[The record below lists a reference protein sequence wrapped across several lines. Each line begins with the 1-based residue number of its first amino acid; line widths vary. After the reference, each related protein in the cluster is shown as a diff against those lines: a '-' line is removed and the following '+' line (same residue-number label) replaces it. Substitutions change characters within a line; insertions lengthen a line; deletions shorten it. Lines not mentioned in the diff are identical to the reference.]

1 MLLSNELR
9 AFDVRDDRSVGTATD
24 GVSSLEG
31 TPSSSPRVGNF
42 SDPSETLKLI
52 QKLCGRYKG
61 PLSPKPTEDT
71 LSQQMEF
78 VTRDGRVVK
87 INIADQR
94 AKLGL

>member
-1 MLLSNELR
+1 MHTTFLFCTKATPELVPSLVAPAVNR
-9 AFDVRDDRSVGTATD
+9 ARASAVVLIPPEA
-24 GVSSLEG
+24 
-31 TPSSSPRVGNF
+31 
-42 SDPSETLKLI
+42 LKLM
-52 QKLCGRYKG
+52 QKLCGRYEG